1 MGLPVRHYTV
11 DWKSMVFRDFR
22 SKVFLRILLLTS
34 LITASVYLFLDDG
47 KDVSAVIVSL
57 ITLVS
62 IFELIK
68 FTTSTNRKITRFL
81 ESVKYSDFAAGFTSD
96 NHLGSSFKELN
107 NAFNNVLEA
116 FRKARSEKEEHW
128 LYLNTVIQ
136 HVNTGILSFDE
147 DGNIELINHVAKNLL
162 RRPQIKNLE
171 ELEDYDVGLY
181 RMLKSINT
189 GERGLYQMDNRV
201 QLAIHATELRLRGHN
216 YKLVAFQNIQTELQQ
231 KEIESWQ
238 NLTKVLRHEIMNSMT
253 PIASLTSTLN
263 DILAEE
269 LEQKGD
275 NFEISG
281 DGVDDIHEGLKT
293 IESRSQALIH
303 FIDAYRE
310 YTSIPLPEKT
320 DIHVQDLLEEI
331 HGLMKVDIR
340 KTNTTFDFKVS
351 PKRLTILADEEQIQ
365 QVLINLVKNA
375 VEAVAENKNGKVL
388 INAGADKNQRPFIE
402 VHDNGSGIIPE
413 AIEQIFIPFYTTKK
427 HGSGIGLALS
437 RQIMQHHNGTL
448 TVDSDPEKGTVFTMK
463 F

>member
-1 MGLPVRHYTV
+1 
-11 DWKSMVFRDFR
+11 MVFRDFR
-22 SKVFLRILLLTS
+22 SKVFLRILILTTLL
-34 LITASVYLFLDDG
+34 AGAVYLYLDND
-47 KDVSAVIVSL
+47 KIVSSIILLALAL
-57 ITLVS
+57 IS
-62 IFELIK
+62 IIELFK

-107 NAFNNVLEA
+107 TAFNNVLEA

-147 DGNIELINHVAKNLL
+147 EGNIELINHVAKNLL
-162 RRPQIKNLE
+162 RKPQIKNLS
-171 ELEDYDVGLY
+171 ELEDHENGLY
-181 RMLKSINT
+181 RMLQSINT
-189 GERGLYQMDNRV
+189 GERGLYRMDNRI

-263 DILAEE
+263 DILSEE
-269 LEQKGD
+269 LVPKGEVY
-275 NFEISG
+275 EISE

-310 YTSIPLPEKT
+310 YTSIPLPKKT
-320 DIHVQDLLEEI
+320 DINVSELLEEI
-331 HGLMKVDIR
+331 HGLMKIDIR
-340 KTNTTFDFKVS
+340 KSNTEFSCEVS
-351 PKRLTILADEEQIQ
+351 PKRLKINADEEQVQ

-375 VEAVAENKNGKVL
+375 VEAVADNNNGTVRVK
-388 INAGADKNQRPFIE
+388 AGVDKNLRPFIE
-402 VHDNGSGIIPE
+402 VHDNGNGIIPE
-413 AIEQIFIPFYTTKK
+413 ALERIFIPFYTTKST
-427 HGSGIGLALS
+427 GSGIGLALS

-448 TVDSDPEKGTVFTMK
+448 TVDSEVGKGTVFTMK

>member
-1 MGLPVRHYTV
+1 
-11 DWKSMVFRDFR
+11 MVFNDFR
-22 SKVFLRILLLTS
+22 SKVFLRIIILTT
-34 LITASVYLFLDDG
+34 LITGSVYLFLDDG
-47 KDVSAVIVSL
+47 KGVSAVIMSL
-57 ITLVS
+57 LTLISV
-62 IFELIK
+62 FELIK

-81 ESVKYSDFAAGFTSD
+81 ESVKYSDFAAGFTTD
-96 NHLGSSFKELN
+96 NHLGASFKELN

-136 HVNTGILSFDE
+136 HVNTGIISFDE
-147 DGNIELINHVAKNLL
+147 EGNIELINHVAKTLL
-162 RRPQIKNLE
+162 KRPQIKNLQ

-181 RMLKSINT
+181 RLLKSINT
-189 GERGLYQMDNRV
+189 GERGLYQMDNRI
-201 QLAIHATELRLRGHN
+201 QLAIHATELRLRGNN
-216 YKLVAFQNIQTELQQ
+216 YKLIAFQNIQTELQQ

-269 LEQKGD
+269 LEQKGER
-275 NFEISG
+275 FEITG

-310 YTSIPLPEKT
+310 YTSIPLPDKQ
-320 DIHVQDLLEEI
+320 DISVFELLEEI
-331 HGLMKVDIR
+331 YGLMKIDIR
-340 KTNTTFDFKVS
+340 KTNTEFDFKVS
-351 PKRLTILADEEQIQ
+351 PKRLTILADEKQIQ

-375 VEAVAENKNGKVL
+375 VEAVADQANGKVV
-388 INAGADKNQRPFIE
+388 INAGIDKNLRPFIE

-413 AIEQIFIPFYTTKK
+413 AIEKIFIPFYTTKK
-427 HGSGIGLALS
+427 SGSGIGLALS

-448 TVDSDPEKGTVFTMK
+448 TVDSDTDKGTVFTMK

>member
-1 MGLPVRHYTV
+1 
-11 DWKSMVFRDFR
+11 MVFRDFR
-22 SKVFLRILLLTS
+22 SKVFLRILILTTLL
-34 LITASVYLFLDDG
+34 AGAVYLYLDDD
-47 KDVSAVIVSL
+47 KIVSSIILLALAL
-57 ITLVS
+57 IS
-62 IFELIK
+62 IIELFK

-107 NAFNNVLEA
+107 TAFNNVLEA

-147 DGNIELINHVAKNLL
+147 EGNIELINHVAKNLL
-162 RRPQIKNLE
+162 RKPQIKNLS
-171 ELEDYDVGLY
+171 ELEDHENGLY
-181 RMLKSINT
+181 RMLQSINT
-189 GERGLYQMDNRV
+189 GERGLYRMDNRI

-263 DILAEE
+263 DILSEE
-269 LEQKGD
+269 LVPKGEVY
-275 NFEISG
+275 EISE

-310 YTSIPLPEKT
+310 YTSIPLPKKT
-320 DIHVQDLLEEI
+320 DINVSELLEEI
-331 HGLMKVDIR
+331 HGLMKIDIR
-340 KTNTTFDFKVS
+340 KSNTEFSCEVS
-351 PKRLTILADEEQIQ
+351 PKRLKINADEEQVQ

-375 VEAVAENKNGKVL
+375 VEAVADNNNGTVRVK
-388 INAGADKNQRPFIE
+388 AGVDKNLRPFIE
-402 VHDNGSGIIPE
+402 VHDNGNGIIPE
-413 AIEQIFIPFYTTKK
+413 ALERIFIPFYTTKST
-427 HGSGIGLALS
+427 GSGIGLALS

-448 TVDSDPEKGTVFTMK
+448 TVDSEVGKGTVFTMK

>member
-1 MGLPVRHYTV
+1 
-11 DWKSMVFRDFR
+11 MVFNDFR
-22 SKVFLRILLLTS
+22 GKIFLRIIILTS
-34 LITASVYLFLDDG
+34 LLTATVYLFLDDG
-47 KDVSAVIVSL
+47 KLVSAFIVSL
-57 ITLVS
+57 LSLIS

-81 ESVKYSDFAAGFTSD
+81 ESVKYSDFAAGFTAD
-96 NHLGSSFKELN
+96 NNLGASFKDLN
-107 NAFNNVLEA
+107 NAFNNVLDA

-136 HVNTGILSFDE
+136 HVSTGIISFDD
-147 DGNIELINHVAKNLL
+147 DGNIELINHVAKTLL

-171 ELEDYDVGLY
+171 ELKDYDAELFTMLRSINAGDRALY
-181 RMLKSINT
+181 RV
-189 GERGLYQMDNRV
+189 DNRV
-201 QLAIHATELRLRGHN
+201 QLAIHATELRLRSTN

-263 DILAEE
+263 DILTEE
-269 LEQKGD
+269 LTDKGET
-275 NFEISG
+275 FEISTE
-281 DGVDDIHEGLKT
+281 GVDDIHEGLKT

-320 DIHVQDLLEEI
+320 EINIMELLEEI
-331 HGLMKVDIR
+331 HGLMKIEIR
-340 KTNTTFDFKVS
+340 KTNTEFFFEVS
-351 PKRLTILADEEQIQ
+351 PKRLTILADEQQVQ

-375 VEAVAENKNGKVL
+375 IESKTDKKPGKVKVK
-388 INAGADKNQRPFIE
+388 AGIDKGQRPFIE
-402 VHDNGSGIIPE
+402 VHDNGQGIVPE
-413 AIEQIFIPFYTTKK
+413 AIERIFIPFYTTKK
-427 HGSGIGLALS
+427 KGSGIGLALS
-437 RQIMQHHNGTL
+437 RQIMQQHNGTL
-448 TVDSDPEKGTVFTMK
+448 TVDSEVGKGTVFTMK

>member
-1 MGLPVRHYTV
+1 
-11 DWKSMVFRDFR
+11 MVFSDFR
-22 SKVFLRILLLTS
+22 SKVFYRIVILTG
-34 LITASVYLFLDDG
+34 LITGSVYLFLSDE
-47 KDVSAVIVSL
+47 KDVSAIILSLLSLASVI
-57 ITLVS
+57 
-62 IFELIK
+62 ELIK
-68 FTTSTNRKITRFL
+68 FVTSTNRKITRFL
-81 ESVKYSDFAAGFTSD
+81 ESVKYSDFAAGFTTD

-107 NAFNNVLEA
+107 TAFNNVLEA

-147 DGNIELINHVAKNLL
+147 EGNIELINHVAKSLL
-162 RRPQIKNLE
+162 RRPQIKNLR
-171 ELEDYDVGLY
+171 ELENYEAGLFRLLKTFNTGDRGLY
-181 RMLKSINT
+181 R
-189 GERGLYQMDNRV
+189 MDNRV
-201 QLAIHATELRLRGHN
+201 QLAIHATELRLRGHS
-216 YKLVAFQNIQTELQQ
+216 YKLVAFQNIQSELQQ

-263 DILAEE
+263 DILSEE
-269 LEQKGD
+269 LVPKGD
-275 NFEISG
+275 AFEISG

-310 YTSIPLPEKT
+310 YTSIPLPRRSE
-320 DIHVQDLLEEI
+320 IMVAELLEEI
-331 HGLMKVDIR
+331 NGLMKIDIR
-340 KTNTTFDFKVS
+340 KSQTDFSYQVS
-351 PKRLTILADEEQIQ
+351 PKRLKIEADEEQIL

-375 VEAVAENKNGKVL
+375 VEAVAEQSNGKVT
-388 INAGADKNQRPFIE
+388 IKAGADKNQRPFIE
-402 VHDNGSGIIPE
+402 VHDNGKGIIPE
-413 AIEQIFIPFYTTKK
+413 AIEQIFIPFYTTKS

-448 TVDSDPEKGTVFTMK
+448 TVDSEAGKGTVFTMK